1 MLRVAIVFL
10 FALWLNAESF
20 TGVVVA
26 IADGD
31 TITVMHDGV
40 SERVRL
46 HGIDA
51 PEKKQPF
58 FHQAKGYVA
67 DLAFHKT
74 VTVRMKDRDRW
85 YRTVGEVILPDGRIL
100 NHEVVRVGYAWWFRK
115 YAKGDDV
122 LQSLEDQARTAKRGL
137 WSGSEAPVPPWEW
150 RAFYS
155 SRNARSIN

>member
-1 MLRVAIVFL
+1 MLRLAIVFL
-10 FALWLNAESF
+10 FGLWLRAESF
-20 TGVVVA
+20 TGLVIAV
-26 IADGD
+26 ADGD

-40 SERVRL
+40 PERVRL
-46 HGIDA
+46 YGIDA

-58 FHQAKGYVA
+58 FQQAKGYIA
-67 DLAFHKT
+67 DLSFQKT
-74 VTVRMKDRDRW
+74 VTVRVKDRDRW
-85 YRTVGEVILPDGRIL
+85 HRSVGEVILPDRRLL
-100 NHEVVRVGYAWWFRK
+100 NHEAVRAGYAWWFRK

-155 SRNARSIN
+155 SGNALSIN